1 MDYWYTGTCTCVSD
15 DQLDYKFSIFLS
27 WTKEVVFTKLWWSV
41 GGEVQQKLW
50 ICWRSL
56 SGESATV
63 LHRNSKADVSIIS
76 TLSQELKLEKSP
88 LEFLAWPIYP
98 IKSVDKSKCLH
109 FPHFSMQPIEY
120 PNILTAAI
128 KLANFGWLLQMLTP
142 VKIKLGNR
150 FSY

>member
-1 MDYWYTGTCTCVSD
+1 MDYRYTGTCTCVFD

-56 SGESATV
+56 SGESTKV

-76 TLSQELKLEKSP
+76 TLSQKLKLEKSP

-98 IKSVDKSKCLH
+98 IKSVDKSKWLH
-109 FPHFSMQPIEY
+109 FPHFSMQPIKY

-142 VKIKLGNR
+142 VKIKTR
-150 FSY
+150 Q